1 MNEIKV
7 KMLFMP
13 AKSKH
18 VIKENKKR
26 RKGKRTPRS
35 TTSCPGPNNLPPLQ
49 FHHVHGDNIRICRD
63 GTMAKRYE
71 SFCKGITF
79 SARPVKINERVY
91 VKFSEISNN
100 WSGVI
105 RFGFTANDPAT
116 LRNSLPKYACPDLTN
131 RPGYWAKALNER
143 FCERD
148 NILFYYVTS
157 AGDVYFGINGEEK
170 GVFINGVETRGPLWT
185 LIDIYGNCSAIEF
198 LDSRIY
204 MYQQQNHSARRSGEP
219 MVDSIIPTF
228 QSVSVSEEAPAANRI
243 GSGDINRWSS
253 NSNGLNSMNPIP
265 FHRIKGRNV
274 GLSAD
279 RLVAT
284 RSDSEYCQGYVFTA
298 RPLRIGEKIIVQI
311 LRTEYMYTGSLA
323 LGLTSCDPAS
333 LQSTDLPDDSEML
346 LDRPEYWV
354 VSKDVGSSPVRGD
367 EITFCVTVDG
377 EVQISKNGG
386 PITTVMHVDQ
396 SLQLWMFLDVYG
408 STQSVRLFSQ
418 SLPAVLPTSPRR
430 LQVPM
435 PNSESVNSLN
445 SQVSQQSENQRQAA
459 QLAAQRLIS
468 LQTTGDMLLQTGGTV
483 LVVNLP
489 PAHSTEVISTAAQ
502 RRQQP
507 QVSVPAV
514 SVPACTSA
522 TLLTNYSNTY
532 EEPIS
537 CQHPSYNNR
546 ADVNQPNGMVTSP
559 QRLQVQLPNSESINS
574 LTQQTENQRKA
585 VQLAAQQ
592 QIAAENSV
600 QCAICYENPIDSVLY
615 MCGHMCMCYNCA
627 IQQWRG
633 IGGGHC
639 PLCRAVIRDVIRTY
653 KS

>member
-1 MNEIKV
+1 
-7 KMLFMP
+7 
-13 AKSKH
+13 
-18 VIKENKKR
+18 
-26 RKGKRTPRS
+26 
-35 TTSCPGPNNLPPLQ
+35 
-49 FHHVHGDNIRICRD
+49 
-63 GTMAKRYE
+63 MAKRYE

-204 MYQQQNHSARRSGEP
+204 MYQQQNHSARRSAEP
-219 MVDSIIPTF
+219 IIDSIIPTF
-228 QSVSVSEEAPAANRI
+228 QSVSINEEAPAPNR
-243 GSGDINRWSS
+243 SCGDITRWSS
-253 NSNGLNSMNPIP
+253 NSSERPFGSNGMNPIP
-265 FHRIKGRNV
+265 FHRTKGRNV

-284 RSDSEYCQGYVFTA
+284 RSDSEYCQGYVFTP

-333 LQSTDLPDDSEML
+333 LQSTELPDDSEML

-367 EITFCVTVDG
+367 EISFCVTADG

-386 PITTVMHVDQ
+386 PVTTVMHVDQ

-418 SLPAVLPTSPRR
+418 TIPAVALPTSPRR
-430 LQVPM
+430 CQMSM

-445 SQVSQQSENQRQAA
+445 SQVSQQSENQRRAA

-468 LQTTGDMLLQTGGTV
+468 VPTTGDMILQTGGTV

-489 PAHSTEVISTAAQ
+489 PPAPSAEVISTAAQ

-507 QVSVPAV
+507 QVSVPAMSIPSNYGTYDEV
-514 SVPACTSA
+514 RAC
-522 TLLTNYSNTY
+522 
-532 EEPIS
+532 
-537 CQHPSYNNR
+537 R
-546 ADVNQPNGMVTSP
+546 
-559 QRLQVQLPNSESINS
+559 R
-574 LTQQTENQRKA
+574 
-585 VQLAAQQ
+585 
-592 QIAAENSV
+592 
-600 QCAICYENPIDSVLY
+600 CY
-615 MCGHMCMCYNCA
+615 
-627 IQQWRG
+627 RF
-633 IGGGHC
+633 
-639 PLCRAVIRDVIRTY
+639 R
-653 KS
+653 